1 MRFGYSRRSVYGF
14 RNLSSATTCTIF
26 KQRSSHSVFARNGQA
41 GGRNYLQNY
50 CMDELCASSSIIRY
64 DELCF
69 SSSWF
74 KPLSSRAT
82 ESMLQKHSE
91 FTTGTR
97 KYESGFSKESYEVG
111 HGYGLLF

>member
-1 MRFGYSRRSVYGF
+1 
-14 RNLSSATTCTIF
+14 
-26 KQRSSHSVFARNGQA
+26 
-41 GGRNYLQNY
+41 
-50 CMDELCASSSIIRY
+50 MDELCASSSIIRY

-82 ESMLQKHSE
+82 ESMLLKHSE

-97 KYESGFSKESYEVG
+97 KYESGFSKGIIRGRPWLWVVVLE
-111 HGYGLLF
+111 